1 MRILLLLGETPS
13 SLVAR
18 RHALWL
24 ARQTNAALTGFAG
37 VDPASLQTPM
47 PGRIGSSAYSAE
59 LNKELQQEAVQLR
72 QSLHDAF
79 ERECRDQGVT
89 FEWLSYD
96 GDAAN
101 ALLLAAETRDLIIT
115 GHDTASCGD
124 SSDSVPEALS
134 KLLSSAPRPVIVCPD
149 ETVSRGEIL
158 IAYDG
163 SPVAMRTLQM
173 FALLGIAKGTP
184 VHITS
189 IEEDQELATRRT
201 SAAAIYLRSHGYE
214 VETSAI
220 TSAVDPSE
228 VLRIE
233 VTNRKAGMLVIGAYG
248 HRGLRSFLF
257 GSTSQNLIENPPC
270 MLFAYH

>member
-1 MRILLLLGETPS
+1 MRILLLLGDTPS

-24 ARQTNAALTGFAG
+24 ARETNAALTGFAG
-37 VDPASLQTPM
+37 VDAASLQVAM

-59 LNKELQQEAVQLR
+59 LNNELQQEAGQLR

-79 ERECRDQGVT
+79 ERECRDHGVT

-96 GDAAN
+96 GDVAS
-101 ALLLAAETRDLIIT
+101 ALLLAAETRDLIVT

-134 KLLSSAPRPVIVCPD
+134 KLLSSAPRPVIICPD
-149 ETVSRGEIL
+149 ETVPNGEVL

-163 SPVAMRTLQM
+163 SPVAMRTLQI
-173 FALLGIAKGTP
+173 FTLLGMAKG
-184 VHITS
+184 VHLHVTS
-189 IEEDQELATRRT
+189 IEQNQELATRRT

-220 TSAVDPSE
+220 ASAVEPSE

-233 VTNRKAGMLVIGAYG
+233 VTNRKVGMLVIGAYG
-248 HRGLRSFLF
+248 YRGLRSFLF